1 MNGPC
6 VSIIIPCFNA
16 ERYIGEAITSA
27 HGQTYPDK
35 EIIVIDDGSTDGSP
49 DVIRSFGTTI
59 RCEFGPNRGGCAAR
73 NRGIELAR
81 GEWIQFLD
89 ADDVLAPEKLERQV
103 AAASEHPDCTVYC
116 DYELVNADDGQWVET
131 HSADCRGIDPLAFV
145 LRSMRLQTSAP
156 LHWKERL
163 TAVGGFRTDLQ
174 GSQEFDLHLRLAAAG
189 ARFEHLSESLYVV
202 RRRADSVSSNFV
214 RAVGEQLKFLP
225 ALAIELEKRGE
236 LNDERRRA
244 FAERMAQNGR
254 VCLQRGGR
262 TTGLAFLREAQKL
275 DPAAAARVYSRG
287 TRVLSRI
294 LGPVMTETLVTW
306 KRRRSAEAGR
316 SVTASRERTG
326 AAGG

>member
-27 HGQTYPDK
+27 LGQTYPYK

-49 DVIRSFGTTI
+49 EVIRSFGTTI
-59 RCEFGPNRGGCAAR
+59 RREFGPNRGGCAAR
-73 NRGIELAR
+73 NRGIELAQ

-156 LHWKERL
+156 LHRKDRL

-189 ARFEHLSESLYVV
+189 TRFEHLAESLYVV
-202 RRRADSVSSNFV
+202 WRRADSVSSDFV

-225 ALAIELEKRGE
+225 ALAADLTERGE
-236 LNDERRRA
+236 LTDERRRA

-254 VCLQRGGR
+254 GCLQRGGR
-262 TTGLAFLREAQKL
+262 TTGMAFLREARKL

-294 LGPVMTETLVTW
+294 LGPVWTETLVTW
-306 KRRRSAEAGR
+306 KRRRSAGDRR
-316 SVTASRERTG
+316 SVTASRERAD
-326 AAGG
+326 AADG